1 LKLDILTL
9 KFETQ
14 NTKHRT
20 CLCLDLPAID
30 YKEAWEFQT
39 QLVSDRKSN
48 RLDTDIFILLEHPSV
63 FTLGRRGG
71 LENLTLSEDLLKK
84 TGIPVIHVE
93 RGGNITFHGP
103 GQLIVYPIIDL
114 RAAGLPVVEYV
125 SLLEEIMIRTV
136 GSWGIKAERN
146 AMNRG
151 IWVGASKLGSV
162 GIAVRRGISFHGLAL
177 NVSLALKPFE
187 WIHPCGLEGIG
198 VTSMEEELSQNISM
212 DSVRKAVKD
221 YIEAVFGVKL
231 VTTNLAD
238 LRVQKEQSA

>member
-1 LKLDILTL
+1 M
-9 KFETQ
+9 
-14 NTKHRT
+14 KHRT
-20 CLCLDLPAID
+20 CLCLDLPSID
-30 YKEAWEFQT
+30 YRDAWEFQT

-212 DSVRKAVKD
+212 DSVRKTAKD
-221 YIEAVFGVKL
+221 YIEAIFGVNL

-238 LRVQKEQSA
+238 LRVQTEQSACELEQLA